1 MTDTVTT
8 RDDRHVLSMERRF
21 PHPRAAVWAAITS
34 PEKLSL
40 WWPLSI
46 DEIPQE
52 EGAPVHFHEESI
64 EENGTVT
71 VVRREETFGFIV
83 DGEAHEVRFDLAD
96 EADGDCRLVF
106 THIFSLDEPPAQ
118 HATGW
123 HFCFEA
129 LAALLDGREIPP
141 LGYDPELRKRYEE
154 MLSS

>member
-8 RDDRHVLSMERRF
+8 RDDRHVLRLERRF
-21 PHPRAAVWAAITS
+21 PHPRAAVWDAITE
-34 PEKLSL
+34 PGKLSL

-46 DEIPQE
+46 DELPQE
-52 EGAPVHFHEESI
+52 EGAPLRFHEESL
-64 EENGTVT
+64 ESTGEVT
-71 VVRREETFGFIV
+71 VVRPGEEFGFV
-83 DGEAHEVRFDLAD
+83 DDDGAHEVRFDLSD

-106 THIFSLDEPPAQ
+106 THTFSQDEAPAQ

-154 MLSS
+154 MLSP